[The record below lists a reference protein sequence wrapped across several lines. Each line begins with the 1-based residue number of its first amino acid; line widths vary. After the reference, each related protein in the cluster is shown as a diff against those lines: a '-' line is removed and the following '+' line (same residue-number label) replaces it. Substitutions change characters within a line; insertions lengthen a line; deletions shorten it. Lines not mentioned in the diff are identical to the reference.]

1 MLYANGLGV
10 PQDKTQAAGLFLS
23 AAKQGYAPAYA
34 LIAGAYITGDGVPF
48 DYPEASF
55 WFAFA
60 TVTESQS
67 PLAKADAMQ
76 LGLQGC
82 TCRKLIYRAW
92 QSERGSGLRITPP
105 SRNKYK
111 ENPGKVAAGFMLSHG
126 VDLRAANDPS
136 CNGVAAESA
145 NWRGAEA
152 V

>member
-76 LGLQGC
+76 LGVAGLYLSQADLSRVAERA
-82 TCRKLIYRAW
+82 RKWIEDHPAKS
-92 QSERGSGLRITPP
+92 Q
-105 SRNKYK
+105 
-111 ENPGKVAAGFMLSHG
+111 
-126 VDLRAANDPS
+126 
-136 CNGVAAESA
+136 
-145 NWRGAEA
+145 
-152 V
+152 